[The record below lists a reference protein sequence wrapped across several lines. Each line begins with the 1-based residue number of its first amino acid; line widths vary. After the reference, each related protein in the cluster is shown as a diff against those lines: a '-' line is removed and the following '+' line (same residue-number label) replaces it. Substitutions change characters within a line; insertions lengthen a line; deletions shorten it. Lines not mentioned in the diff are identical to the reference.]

1 MIDLAPT
8 VYAFT
13 GADYPRSYAGNTIP
27 ELTGVSLAAAFKGR
41 TLNRSKPLYFE
52 HEDNAALMDGK
63 WKLVGSKVSVPGG
76 PDEKNWE
83 LYDIEADRSETKN
96 LSKSCLLYTSDA
108 AD

>member
-1 MIDLAPT
+1 M
-8 VYAFT
+8 
-13 GADYPRSYAGNTIP
+13 
-27 ELTGVSLAAAFKGR
+27 
-41 TLNRSKPLYFE
+41 NRSKPLYFE

-96 LSKSCLLYTSDA
+96 LSKSRPEVLGRLSKDWVAWANDVGVFPKPAKRSTE
-108 AD
+108 